1 MSLKF
6 RILLFLHEKLG
17 VKPKTAIKYSGVS
30 RATFYRYKQ
39 RLNGKMVRG
48 KR

>member
-1 MSLKF
+1 MSLKV
-6 RILLFLHEKLG
+6 RLVLFLHKRLG
-17 VKPKTAIKYSGVS
+17 LKPKFAIKYSGVS

-39 RLNGKMVRG
+39 RLNGKMVQG